1 MDQYAQILASLPGL
15 EQRLEDA
22 GFRAWV
28 ERQPAVEVEGQRYVV
43 LGGDRLASE
52 AEAMVTFAL
61 ERGLVPAAEVAAA
74 AARQPLPPDVAAV
87 DVETPEGDDG

>member
-1 MDQYAQILASLPGL
+1 MDDYSQILASLPGL

-22 GFRAWV
+22 GFRAWL
-28 ERQPAVEVEGQRYVV
+28 EEQATVEVEGQSFVV

-52 AEAMVTFAL
+52 AEAMVAFAL
-61 ERGLVPAAEVAAA
+61 DRGLVPRGEIEAA

-87 DVETPEGDDG
+87 EIESPEGDD

>member
-1 MDQYAQILASLPGL
+1 MGDYSQILASLPGL

-22 GFRAWV
+22 GFRAWL
-28 ERQPAVEVEGQRYVV
+28 EEQATVEVEGQSFVV

-52 AEAMVTFAL
+52 AEAMVAFAL
-61 ERGLVPAAEVAAA
+61 DRGLVPRGEIEA

-87 DVETPEGDDG
+87 EIESPEGDD

>member
-1 MDQYAQILASLPGL
+1 MDDYAQILASFPGL

-22 GFRAWV
+22 GFRAWL
-28 ERQPAVEVEGQRYVV
+28 ERQQSVEVEGRKFIV

-52 AEAMVTFAL
+52 AEAMVIFAL
-61 ERGLVPAAEVAAA
+61 DRGLVPRAEIEAA

-87 DVETPEGDDG
+87 EIETPEGDD

>member
-1 MDQYAQILASLPGL
+1 MDEYVQILASLPGL

-22 GFRAWV
+22 GFRDWL
-28 ERQPAVEVEGQRYVV
+28 ERQQAVEVEGQKYVV

-52 AEAMVTFAL
+52 AEAMVAFAL
-61 ERGLVPAAEVAAA
+61 ERGLVPPGEVEAA

-87 DVETPEGDDG
+87 DVDTPEGDD